1 MEGMADHVAR
11 AEVDIDASP
20 RQVWAALT
28 DPEQVTRWMVGT
40 HVTTDWQVGSPITWQ
55 GEMDGRTYEDK
66 GEILVADEP
75 SRLSMT
81 HYSPL
86 MGQADEPENYHTVTY
101 ELSPEGQATTVVL
114 TQDGNESEEQAE
126 QFSANWQGML
136 DALKSTV
143 EGG

>member
-1 MEGMADHVAR
+1 M
-11 AEVDIDASP
+11 DIDASP
-20 RQVWAALT
+20 QQVWGALT

-40 HVTTDWQVGSPITWQ
+40 HVSTDWQVGSPITWQ

-101 ELSPEGQATTVVL
+101 DLSPDGEATTVVL

-143 EGG
+143 EAG